1 MAFNVSLEVALYI
14 HKKMLKNKVET
25 LDFNEF
31 MFYNLD
37 RGSLE
42 DKLRD
47 YLIIRVLDSGIH

>member
-1 MAFNVSLEVALYI
+1 
-14 HKKMLKNKVET
+14 MLKNKVET

-37 RGSLE
+37 RGRLE

-47 YLIIRVLDSGIH
+47 YLIIRILDSGIH